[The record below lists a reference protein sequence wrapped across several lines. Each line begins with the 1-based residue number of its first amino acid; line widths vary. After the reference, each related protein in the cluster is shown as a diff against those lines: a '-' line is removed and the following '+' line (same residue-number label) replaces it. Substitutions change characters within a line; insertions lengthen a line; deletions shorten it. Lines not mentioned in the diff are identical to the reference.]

1 MQLHFFSRSTGMIRF
16 NYILQHYTKIQ
27 LNPVKGYINTKKTKE
42 KNIICN
48 KNTQATVKTI
58 FNFDKAIKDKPL
70 YVCPNSIKS
79 KAKTQFFHFML
90 FTMQNLKEK
99 MSLCNLNF

>member
-1 MQLHFFSRSTGMIRF
+1 MQLYFFSRSTGMIRF

-27 LNPVKGYINTKKTKE
+27 LNPVKGYVNTKRTKE

-48 KNTQATVKTI
+48 KNMQAMVKTI

-70 YVCPNSIKS
+70 YVHPNSIKS
-79 KAKTQFFHFML
+79 KAKTQFFHFICYL
-90 FTMQNLKEK
+90 I
-99 MSLCNLNF
+99 CRI